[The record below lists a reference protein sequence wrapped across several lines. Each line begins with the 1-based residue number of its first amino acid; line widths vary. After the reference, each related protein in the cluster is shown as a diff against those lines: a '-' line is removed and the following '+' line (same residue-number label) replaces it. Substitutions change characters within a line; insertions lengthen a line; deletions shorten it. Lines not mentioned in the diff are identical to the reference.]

1 MIGMSVKIE
10 DRTKR
15 VEKAA
20 DKAVFRNLQHAA
32 ASLRKDAR
40 STIKRAPKEQRTA
53 SQSAVARDAKGRF
66 LKGSGAKKSRRSRQT
81 GSPAGTPPYTE
92 RGELKNAILFDVA
105 EDKSSAVIG
114 PRFSRV
120 GTSAEAHEFGGQYK
134 GQEYPERPFME
145 PALERAAPRFA
156 GSFSGSIG
164 E

>member
-40 STIKRAPKEQRTA
+40 STIKRAPKEQR
-53 SQSAVARDAKGRF
+53 V
-66 LKGSGAKKSRRSRQT
+66 GSKSRKGKKVRRARHAA
-81 GSPAGTPPYTE
+81 SPEGTPPFTQ
-92 RGELKNAILFDVA
+92 RGQLLNAIVFDVA
-105 EDKSSAVIG
+105 PDKSSAIVG
-114 PRFSRV
+114 PRYSVV

-145 PALERAAPRFA
+145 PALERAESRFA